1 MNIMVRNRHAK
12 CKRVTKSS
20 LLLCKLQVEKKE
32 GEGGGREARRNR
44 EKEREAGLVWA
55 LETSRSTVTYLC
67 PQGLYLLVLPT

>member
-12 CKRVTKSS
+12 CKRVAKSS
-20 LLLCKLQVEKKE
+20 QLLCKLQVERKE
-32 GEGGGREARRNR
+32 ERRRREARRNR
-44 EKEREAGLVWA
+44 EREREAGLVWA